1 VEGVRVLI
9 KKYLELVKFE
19 HTIFALPFAYLGAIL
34 ADKNVPSFRF
44 WFWITLAMVGA
55 RTAGM
60 SLNRFIDRFQDAKNP
75 RTANRALPKGIIRV
89 SHVWFLAIGS
99 ILLLLL
105 SSYKLNLLCLM
116 LSPVAIGLLFLYS
129 YMKRWT
135 AFTHL
140 GLGLVLACAPVG
152 GWIAVKGHF
161 NLAPLILAG
170 AVLFWVAGFDIIYAC
185 QDIDYDRKEGLRSI
199 PAALG
204 IGRALWVSRAFHLLT
219 FSLLLI
225 PGFLLGLGKFYWF
238 GLFLVAGLLIYE
250 HSIVSG
256 KDLSRVNE
264 SFFVVNG
271 CISMILFL
279 TSLLEVIYC
288 VEF

>member
-1 VEGVRVLI
+1 
-9 KKYLELVKFE
+9 
-19 HTIFALPFAYLGAIL
+19 
-34 ADKNVPSFRF
+34 
-44 WFWITLAMVGA
+44 M
-55 RTAGM
+55 
-60 SLNRFIDRFQDAKNP
+60 
-75 RTANRALPKGIIRV
+75 V

-129 YMKRWT
+129 YLKRWT
-135 AFTHL
+135 VFTHL

-185 QDIDYDRKEGLRSI
+185 QDIDFDRKEGLRSI

-204 IGRALWVSRAFHLLT
+204 IGKALWVSRIFHILT

-225 PGFLLGLGKFYWF
+225 LGFLLGLGKFYWL

-256 KDLSRVNE
+256 KNLSRVNE

-279 TSLLEVIYC
+279 TSLLEVI
-288 VEF
+288 